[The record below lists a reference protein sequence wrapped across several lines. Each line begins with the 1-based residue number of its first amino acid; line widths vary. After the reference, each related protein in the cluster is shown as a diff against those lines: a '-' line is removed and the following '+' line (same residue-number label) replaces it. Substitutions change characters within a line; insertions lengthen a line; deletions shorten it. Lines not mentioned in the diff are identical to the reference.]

1 MEQISLFFF
10 FRFNSKSNFC
20 HIDECYPFTDLDLAT
35 DESGVWVIYT
45 TSQDFGNLV
54 LSKVE
59 GGEQMMLGQT
69 WHTTVY
75 KQSVTNTFMM
85 CGVLYAT
92 RYVNKD
98 QEEIFYSL
106 DTKTGEESF
115 SIGIF
120 INKMSPNIFS
130 LNYSPVDQI
139 LHVYSDAYMVSY
151 QVLFS

>member
-1 MEQISLFFF
+1 M
-10 FRFNSKSNFC
+10 
-20 HIDECYPFTDLDLAT
+20 DLAT

-59 GGEQMMLGQT
+59 EGEEMMLGQT

-98 QEEIFYSL
+98 LEEIFYSL

-120 INKMSPNIFS
+120 IKKMSPNIFS